1 MSVLRS
7 LPIVLVV
14 ISLAPTCEALAQDA
28 SGGAPPA
35 THVAPPAGNEA
46 RNSLAIVGAGTFANG
61 AIRGVTSDRHLSLI
75 GIRYSRLLAQTGVL
89 TLRYTPEVVP
99 AAWLSQPIWFD
110 HIPLRRSTP
119 YTHTETTY
127 GAGASPVGFEFGFVP
142 EGKLQPIVSTNE
154 GFLYFSRNVP
164 SFYAAQFNF
173 TLEVRL
179 GMRLR
184 LDHARAWSFEY
195 VYHHL
200 SNAYMAAQNPGV
212 DSQMLSVGYGFRLG
226 R

>member
-1 MSVLRS
+1 MIVLRS

-14 ISLAPTCEALAQDA
+14 ISLAPPCEALAQDA
-28 SGGAPPA
+28 SGAAPPA
-35 THVAPPAGNEA
+35 THVAPPSGNEA

-142 EGKLQPIVSTNE
+142 AGKLQPLVSTNE

-195 VYHHL
+195 VYHL